1 MFHLDSEARG
11 FTPRTIEFY
20 RQRLGMFLRYCDEQ
34 EVVALADLTHILIRS
49 YLAGL
54 QRREVLSSAYIHSHA
69 RAIRTFCY
77 FLVREEL
84 LKVSPFGKVKMPRLE
99 QKVLSALT
107 GTEVQA
113 ALQACEYERDKA
125 LLLFMLDT
133 GVRNS
138 ELCALNVGDVAEDGA
153 VTVQMGKGQKG
164 RMA

>member
-1 MFHLDSEARG
+1 M
-11 FTPRTIEFY
+11 
-20 RQRLGMFLRYCDEQ
+20 
-34 EVVALADLTHILIRS
+34 
-49 YLAGL
+49 
-54 QRREVLSSAYIHSHA
+54 
-69 RAIRTFCY
+69 
-77 FLVREEL
+77 
-84 LKVSPFGKVKMPRLE
+84 
-99 QKVLSALT
+99 
-107 GTEVQA
+107 QA

>member
-34 EVVALADLTHILIRS
+34 EVVALADLTHIL
-49 YLAGL
+49 
-54 QRREVLSSAYIHSHA
+54 
-69 RAIRTFCY
+69 
-77 FLVREEL
+77 
-84 LKVSPFGKVKMPRLE
+84 MPRLE

-133 GVRNS
+133 DGRNS